1 MAKKKQVL
9 CPILVHGHQSL
20 RTISQK
26 TNNSILRKLSE
37 GRTDGREQK
46 QR

>member
-1 MAKKKQVL
+1 MAKKQVS

-20 RTISQK
+20 CTISQK
-26 TNNSILRKLSE
+26 TNDSILRKLSD